1 MRERI
6 ALTAASAE
14 RSAWRLLGK
23 AARHL
28 FAPCRLLALAR
39 MQARGLELRSFARLA
54 IRSRCLVAGLGHAH
68 ARARVRGR
76 IKPPRANSA
85 AHWHCDVPAT
95 ARHKAQPSHD
105 AKLRRCRAAAQQRR
119 SFASPAQTR
128 PVAQRSLRPR
138 G

>member
-14 RSAWRLLGK
+14 RPAWRLLGK

-39 MQARGLELRSFARLA
+39 MHARGLELRGFARLA

-68 ARARVRGR
+68 AHVCVSASS
-76 IKPPRANSA
+76 PRANST

-95 ARHKAQPSHD
+95 ARHKAQPHRTMQS
-105 AKLRRCRAAAQQRR
+105 CRAAAAQLCIARAAAAGR
-119 SFASPAQTR
+119 PAH
-128 PVAQRSLRPR
+128 SLCP
-138 G
+138 